1 MRVHIPIRAGGDTHL
16 VPEGSTKMGDVFK
29 ADDVSD
35 LRDWPLP
42 GTNRP
47 KLAAGARD
55 RLAPRE
61 TNGAGEAAA
70 ESVIVEVFLTD
81 ANGLSRGNGCRRARG
96 LISWRRGY
104 RCPFPFSR
112 QDIWG
117 RDVNAARLA
126 HGAGDPDGLYMAI
139 DGSSVPV
146 SWLPQPTTQIMLR
159 MMESNGAPFF
169 ADPRTVLESVLVRF
183 SAAGLSPIAATEI
196 EFYLTHESELAGE
209 APRPRGADHRRWKGW
224 HADALNIEAL
234 HDEGLILA
242 DIARFAR
249 EQKVPIETIIRENG
263 PGQYEV
269 NFSHTRDIVRV
280 ADWTIMLK
288 RIVRGAAR
296 CHGMDATFMA
306 KP

>member
-16 VPEGSTKMGDVFK
+16 VPEGSTRMGDVFK

-169 ADPRTVLESVLVRF
+169 ADPRTVLEFRACALFRGGAFANSGDGDRVL
-183 SAAGLSPIAATEI
+183 S
-196 EFYLTHESELAGE
+196 
-209 APRPRGADHRRWKGW
+209 
-224 HADALNIEAL
+224 HA
-234 HDEGLILA
+234 
-242 DIARFAR
+242 
-249 EQKVPIETIIRENG
+249 
-263 PGQYEV
+263 
-269 NFSHTRDIVRV
+269 
-280 ADWTIMLK
+280 
-288 RIVRGAAR
+288 
-296 CHGMDATFMA
+296 
-306 KP
+306 

>member
-16 VPEGSTKMGDVFK
+16 VPEGSTRMGDVFK

-112 QDIWG
+112 RISG
-117 RDVNAARLA
+117 DV
-126 HGAGDPDGLYMAI
+126 
-139 DGSSVPV
+139 
-146 SWLPQPTTQIMLR
+146 T
-159 MMESNGAPFF
+159 
-169 ADPRTVLESVLVRF
+169 
-183 SAAGLSPIAATEI
+183 
-196 EFYLTHESELAGE
+196 
-209 APRPRGADHRRWKGW
+209 
-224 HADALNIEAL
+224 
-234 HDEGLILA
+234 
-242 DIARFAR
+242 
-249 EQKVPIETIIRENG
+249 
-263 PGQYEV
+263 
-269 NFSHTRDIVRV
+269 
-280 ADWTIMLK
+280 
-288 RIVRGAAR
+288 
-296 CHGMDATFMA
+296 
-306 KP
+306 